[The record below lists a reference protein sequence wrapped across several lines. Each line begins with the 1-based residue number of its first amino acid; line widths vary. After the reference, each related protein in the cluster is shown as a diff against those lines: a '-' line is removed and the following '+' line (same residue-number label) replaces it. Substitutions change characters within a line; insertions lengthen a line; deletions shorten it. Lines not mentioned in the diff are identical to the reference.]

1 MNDNFKGSS
10 AMLKISELRNREVI
24 NIVDGRKLG
33 AICDLDIDLETG
45 RIAAII
51 VPGSGRI
58 YSLFGGGRDY
68 VISWENIVKIGVDT
82 ILVEISYRN

>member
-1 MNDNFKGSS
+1 
-10 AMLKISELRNREVI
+10 MLKISELRNREVI